1 MLFYPPFTKLL
12 VRKLKKFHKK
22 FLKQKVIYFV
32 NKKIE
37 TFFLNIK
44 KYNVFM
50 ILLTGA
56 SASGKTEVAKLLAKK
71 YQIKKIITTTTR
83 EKRDGEVD
91 GVDYFFVTKEKF
103 EQMINNGE
111 FVEYTLFNG
120 NLYGSTKDQI
130 ADNRCIV
137 IDPVGLKSYLLL
149 NNPNIITFILEADEK
164 TREERMV
171 SRGDKPE
178 KIKSRIANDRVAFKK
193 ENIPE
198 VDYHIDS
205 SNKHSIEEITDLIYK
220 IYMERKSK

>member
-1 MLFYPPFTKLL
+1 M
-12 VRKLKKFHKK
+12 V
-22 FLKQKVIYFV
+22 
-32 NKKIE
+32 
-37 TFFLNIK
+37 
-44 KYNVFM
+44 
-50 ILLTGA
+50 LLTGA

-71 YQIKKIITTTTR
+71 YKIKKIITTTTR

-120 NLYGSTKDQI
+120 NLYGSTKSQI
-130 ADNRCIV
+130 ADDRCLV
-137 IDPVGLKSYLLL
+137 IDPVGLKSYLQLHD
-149 NNPNIITFILEADEK
+149 PNIITFLLESDEK

-171 SRGDKPE
+171 MRGDKPE
-178 KIKSRIANDRVAFKK
+178 KIKSRIANDRVAFKE

-205 SNKHSIEEITDLIYK
+205 SNKYTIEEITDLIYK